1 MGELEGSCALLP
13 SFLPSGLSVVSVDFN
28 RGDHLPIS
36 DKDNHNDKMSNV
48 SRQMFS
54 QKKRNTGLD
63 FLACLLT
70 IGCAGKVAK
79 LEKQQE

>member
-36 DKDNHNDKMSNV
+36 DKDNHNDKISDV
-48 SRQMFS
+48 TRQ
-54 QKKRNTGLD
+54 K
-63 FLACLLT
+63 FLQ
-70 IGCAGKVAK
+70 GKF
-79 LEKQQE
+79 